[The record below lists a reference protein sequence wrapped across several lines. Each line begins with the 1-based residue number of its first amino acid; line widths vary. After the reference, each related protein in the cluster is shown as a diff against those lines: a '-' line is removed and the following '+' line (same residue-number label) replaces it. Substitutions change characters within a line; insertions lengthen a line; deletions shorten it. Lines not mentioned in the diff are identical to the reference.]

1 MLRSVLVAALDFD
14 TFHVGRLRESLAS
27 LHPSLRPPR
36 HPYPPRRHPTLR
48 SFNPQTIR
56 ATMQDLTEAEV
67 SGDVSAVRRLTGR
80 LRDRNVF
87 PGKVLIFHEDARPG
101 YYGTWTRN
109 SREVGP
115 RTPFSRDVVSLDYG
129 VDSGEEWE
137 EEEEGDVLEN
147 DEDEDGA
154 ATDEH
159 DSDLDSWLVDDDEVE
174 EPGTPIDERL
184 GSPDFFPP
192 PLPKRKAKESG
203 PAESKHE
210 EKKRKVVVPLVPFT
224 KGPCWETTIGEC
236 TYEPFNEF
244 RIQLFN
250 GSSLSW
256 IFL

>member
-1 MLRSVLVAALDFD
+1 MSQLS
-14 TFHVGRLRESLAS
+14 
-27 LHPSLRPPR
+27 
-36 HPYPPRRHPTLR
+36 
-48 SFNPQTIR
+48 
-56 ATMQDLTEAEV
+56 EAEV
-67 SGDVSAVRRLTGR
+67 MGDTATVRRLHALLCDRTR
-80 LRDRNVF
+80 LPV
-87 PGKVLIFHEDARPG
+87 KVLIFHEDTRPG
-101 YYGTWTRN
+101 YFGTFTK
-109 SREVGP
+109 SSSTIGP
-115 RTPFSRDVVSLDYG
+115 RDPLAKDAVSFDYSY
-129 VDSGEEWE
+129 DSGEEWE

-203 PAESKHE
+203 TAESKHE

-250 GSSLSW
+250 GSSLP
-256 IFL
+256 

>member
-1 MLRSVLVAALDFD
+1 
-14 TFHVGRLRESLAS
+14 
-27 LHPSLRPPR
+27 
-36 HPYPPRRHPTLR
+36 
-48 SFNPQTIR
+48 
-56 ATMQDLTEAEV
+56 MQDLTEAEV

-203 PAESKHE
+203 TAESKHE